1 MIVDMQ
7 PEHKTQAPRRSDA
20 TKAAILDAARDRFG
34 TLGFERATIRAIAE
48 KAGIDPAMVM
58 RYYGNKQKLFAA
70 AAEIDLALPDLT
82 KVPRAQ
88 VGITLARHFFSRWER
103 DGALQTL
110 LRSAVTNRSAAE
122 RMRSLFA
129 SQVAP
134 ALAPLFTD
142 RQVVATRAGLIATQ
156 TLGVALCRYVL
167 RLPPV
172 VALSDHD
179 LVEWVGPTLQ
189 RYLDENAPTNRDSPT
204 S

>member
-1 MIVDMQ
+1 MLVDMK
-7 PEHKTQAPRRSDA
+7 PEHAPQTPRRSDA

-34 TLGFERATIRAIAE
+34 ALGFERATIRAIAD

-82 KVPRAQ
+82 KMPRAQ
-88 VGITLARHFFSRWER
+88 IGFAMARHFFSRWEH

-110 LRSAVTNRSAAE
+110 LRSAVTNRGAAE

-129 SQVAP
+129 IQVAP
-134 ALAPLFTD
+134 ALAPLFKD
-142 RQVVATRAGLIATQ
+142 RQVAATRAGLIATQ

-167 RLPPV
+167 HLPPV
-172 VALSDHD
+172 VALADRD

-189 RYLDENAPTNRDSPT
+189 RYLDEKDPRNRGVPTP
-204 S
+204 

>member
-1 MIVDMQ
+1 MLVDMQ
-7 PEHKTQAPRRSDA
+7 PKHLTPGPRRSDA

-34 TLGFERATIRAIAE
+34 TLGFERATIRAIAD

-58 RYYGNKQKLFAA
+58 RYYGNKQQLFAA

-82 KVPRAQ
+82 KVPRSQIGVAM
-88 VGITLARHFFSRWER
+88 ARHFFSRWEK

-110 LRSAVTNRSAAE
+110 LRSAVTNRAAAE

-134 ALAPLFTD
+134 ALAPLFED
-142 RQVVATRAGLIATQ
+142 RQVAATRAGLIATQ

-167 RLPPV
+167 LLPPV
-172 VALSDHD
+172 VALTDQE
-179 LVEWVGPTLQ
+179 LVAWVGPTLQ
-189 RYLDENAPTNRDSPT
+189 RYLD
-204 S
+204 

>member
-1 MIVDMQ
+1 MLVEMHPKQ
-7 PEHKTQAPRRSDA
+7 PVQAPRRSDA

-34 TLGFERATIRAIAE
+34 TLGFERATIRAIAA

-82 KVPRAQ
+82 KIPRSQIGFAMAQ
-88 VGITLARHFFSRWER
+88 HFFSRWEE

-110 LRSAVTNRSAAE
+110 LRSAVTNRAAAE

-134 ALAPLFTD
+134 ALVPVFRD
-142 RQVVATRAGLIATQ
+142 RQVATTRAGLIATQ

-167 RLPPV
+167 QLPPV
-172 VALSDHD
+172 VALTDRD
-179 LVEWVGPTLQ
+179 LIEWVGPTLQ
-189 RYLDENAPTNRDSPT
+189 RYLDE
-204 S
+204 